1 MNSSRSCLSWKVWEQ
16 TLASWIVGGAMA
28 LVNSKRDLPLSSNCH
43 CDRGEWGVRFE
54 CGDVYWLVVPCL
66 AFQESVYLSFSRF
79 FSFFL
84 GFSLLSTME
93 IAWCAKF
100 LLCCWSSRLKISTVP
115 VVKFI
120 SLISVPRMMLP
131 FLFLADWSFTL
142 CEGSL

>member
-1 MNSSRSCLSWKVWEQ
+1 MSWKVWEQ

-43 CDRGEWGVRFE
+43 CDRGEWGVRFD

-120 SLISVPRMMLP
+120 SLISVPRMICCH
-131 FLFLADWSFTL
+131 FCS
-142 CEGSL
+142 